1 MLRYKDPLKSS
12 FISPVSR
19 SSDVHRKMLLGNL
32 LNLLV
37 FGLLLILQRNLE
49 KDLVIDSKMNRC
61 KGKGVCMCV
70 GGGPNL
76 EFYVW
81 VIKFSS

>member
-12 FISPVSR
+12 FNSPGSR
-19 SSDVHRKMLLGNL
+19 SPDVHTKMLLGNL

-70 GGGPNL
+70 CVVVGGNQTWNFMCGL
-76 EFYVW
+76 
-81 VIKFSS
+81 

>member
-1 MLRYKDPLKSS
+1 MLRYKGPLKSS
-12 FISPVSR
+12 FMSPVSR
-19 SSDVHRKMLLGNL
+19 SPDVHTKMLLGNL

-37 FGLLLILQRNLE
+37 FRLLLILQRNLE

-70 GGGPNL
+70 WGTKLGILCVG
-76 EFYVW
+76 YK
-81 VIKFSS
+81 IQ